1 MEMRNS
7 ETKTWDEVFKEND
20 RMEKEFYN
28 THVMLVDLIRIIDRW
43 VHQKEL
49 DEIWGIKRDGQ
60 QDYVERFTTLGLTL
74 HDILTRGNEMG
85 ICAGHIVRRFF
96 DTQTECHSNLHKLW
110 AWLKELESSSD
121 YPVIKEEESEK
132 EKTLKW
138 LDELDNSL
146 TNEYLVRR
154 TTLETLPI
162 EAIKYQEPIEM
173 RVHVSAH

>member
-1 MEMRNS
+1 MEVTNS
-7 ETKTWDEVFKEND
+7 ETKTSDEVFKEND
-20 RMEKEFYN
+20 KMQKVFPN
-28 THVMLVDLIRIIDRW
+28 NHVMLVDLVRIIDRW
-43 VHQKEL
+43 VHRKEL
-49 DEIWGIKRDGQ
+49 NERQGMKDNQ

-85 ICAGHIVRRFF
+85 ICVGHIVRRFF

-138 LDELDNSL
+138 LEELDNSL
-146 TNEYLVRR
+146 TSEYLVRR

-162 EAIKYQEPIEM
+162 EVSKYQEPIEM